1 MTYFWKYLTI
11 TDIKSRD
18 MEKILTTIAISF
30 GILLSGSEALA
41 QRLTLDEAIGV
52 ARLQSV
58 EALAARSEFVS
69 SYWAWR
75 SGRRAGCR
83 R

>member
-1 MTYFWKYLTI
+1 
-11 TDIKSRD
+11 

-52 ARLQSV
+52 ARMQNF
-58 EALAARSEFVS
+58 AAVITDI
-69 SYWAWR
+69 
-75 SGRRAGCR
+75 GQTL
-83 R
+83 